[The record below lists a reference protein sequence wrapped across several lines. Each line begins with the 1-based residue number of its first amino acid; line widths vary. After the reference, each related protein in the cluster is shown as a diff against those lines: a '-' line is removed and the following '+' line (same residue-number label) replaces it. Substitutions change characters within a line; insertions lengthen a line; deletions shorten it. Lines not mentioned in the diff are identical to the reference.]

1 MRFALALFFV
11 GCTNLDPSYG
21 PLHVE
26 QPSTGGEVDSGGV
39 QPPPR
44 DAKSEG
50 DLRRDADA
58 ATDAPDDVD
67 IPDDVGAPDVPT
79 GISFRRD
86 IRPMMN
92 RAANDPAGKGC
103 KNCHYSTE
111 PNHQGL
117 DLGGIDLATLGSIRE
132 GGGSTGKRIIVP
144 GKPDESGLIQKL
156 RGTYPYGTRMP
167 KNGPPYW
174 SDADVK
180 IVADWIAQGAKGA
193 DDE

>member
-1 MRFALALFFV
+1 MRIALLLFLA
-11 GCTNLDPSYG
+11 GCTELDPSYG
-21 PLHVE
+21 ALHVD
-26 QPSTGGEVDSGGV
+26 QPSSAGEVDSGHV
-39 QPPPR
+39 PPPT
-44 DAKSEG
+44 K
-50 DLRRDADA
+50 DA
-58 ATDAPDDVD
+58 AGVRDSDSAVDVDLDAIMPGDDAPDDAV
-67 IPDDVGAPDVPT
+67 PDVQT
-79 GISFRRD
+79 GISFHRD
-86 IRPMMN
+86 IRPLMN
-92 RAANDPAGKGC
+92 RAGNDPTGKGC

-117 DLGGIDLATLGSIRE
+117 DLGGIDMATLGALRE